1 MSEDEQ
7 DRVDSL
13 SDEGDA
19 LIRELETELE
29 DGTPEAEAASVR
41 LADIERELDAIE
53 AARTM
58 VDDAVKDQLGT
69 FIYLAL
75 TAPRGCTAACSASAP
90 FVRRERTANPRRR
103 PARSRPP
110 GSARRWSTNSR
121 RSGGRSPCHAPTF
134 LGRG

>member
-1 MSEDEQ
+1 MECQLHEYHPALRELSEDEQ

-58 VDDAVKDQLGT
+58 VDRSEEHTSELQSLMRNSYAVFCLKKKKNKT
-69 FIYLAL
+69 
-75 TAPRGCTAACSASAP
+75 
-90 FVRRERTANPRRR
+90 
-103 PARSRPP
+103 
-110 GSARRWSTNSR
+110 
-121 RSGGRSPCHAPTF
+121 
-134 LGRG
+134 